1 MVDLNKI
8 RIGVVIVNYNSGHY
22 LSQCL
27 KSLSMSTAP
36 LEIVVVD
43 NNSSDHSVLDSQGII
58 GAPNILKLIGRL
70 LLDPRV
76 PRRAKITLGVA
87 AAYVVSPI
95 DLVPDVIPVI
105 GWADDVLLVL
115 FAIDSLIERA
125 GPEIVDEHWDGPGDL
140 LSLVR
145 EAVGLSRSIMPKRL
159 TAIIDRLSG

>member
-1 MVDLNKI
+1 MSDET
-8 RIGVVIVNYNSGHY
+8 
-22 LSQCL
+22 
-27 KSLSMSTAP
+27 KSLRP
-36 LEIVVVD
+36 DE
-43 NNSSDHSVLDSQGII
+43 VLPPEGRSIQSKRLVAD
-58 GAPNILKLIGRL
+58 AALMLPNILKLIGRL

-87 AAYVVSPI
+87 GAYVVSPI